1 MAMPLRRAPSGLFL
15 FMLSS
20 WPNQRVFCPE
30 RSRSSRR
37 NVNLLLASFAKEE
50 SWSVH
55 FFAQQGS
62 AAKIWSG
69 NSTADSSEPSS
80 LGRMEGGSSMSE
92 PADMTQTT
100 GLPHQLVPNETRMP
114 NESNQKPECKMHCW
128 LPKSE
133 ISKGKSKPGHC
144 REQFALLWWLATIC
158 NTQRKPQ
165 AE

>member
-1 MAMPLRRAPSGLFL
+1 MGTGILHCSRLATARKALMSVTTKDSLF
-15 FMLSS
+15 SVHPGGIS
-20 WPNQRVFCPE
+20 T
-30 RSRSSRR
+30 
-37 NVNLLLASFAKEE
+37 LLLASFAKEE
-50 SWSVH
+50 SWSAH

-69 NSTADSSEPSS
+69 NW
-80 LGRMEGGSSMSE
+80 MEGGSSMSE

-100 GLPHQLVPNETRMP
+100 GLPHQLVPNGTRMP

-144 REQFALLWWLATIC
+144 REQFALLWRLATSC
-158 NTQRKPQ
+158 KTQRKPQ